1 MDDIAALLQAAFADE
16 LAEHLAGMR
25 AALAMQAAGGTVD
38 LREFFRRAH
47 SLKGAARAVEQ
58 PETEALAHR
67 LESVLEA
74 MMRGERALDAAAL
87 PELHSAIDAIEDAAG
102 IGTADSADASIRAA
116 AGPVDPPPETIA
128 AEGTL
133 RVSERHVEQ
142 LTRSVH
148 GLASGVAAQAVLADG
163 LAAMEGD
170 LQALAAALARG
181 GRVEAERRLLRLT
194 MDAGRLRRA
203 QARSR
208 WELDRAVAELE
219 ADAERIMLVP
229 VVTLFD
235 GYERMVREVADGQGK
250 AALLHVDAGDTTADR
265 RVLQALREPVLH
277 ILRNAVGHGI
287 EPPAARIA
295 AGKPPQGLVSATASV
310 GRGRLLLTITD
321 DGGGLDDA
329 AIAARAQAAG
339 LIASGAAVPA
349 GAALHRL
356 LFEQGLSTARSV
368 DALSGRGV
376 GLWVVADAARRLH
389 GHATIAPATDAGG
402 GTVLTVDVPLM
413 TARQAVMLFEC
424 GGAVYGLPAAAVAR
438 VMRLDDDAIVRA
450 AAGAVVVIDAVPVP
464 VVALSAV
471 LGVATAPAGEGG
483 GRAAL
488 LLHGG
493 TLILVDALVAVLSA
507 AIGDP
512 GAIAADAPLVA
523 GTLLL
528 DDGRVALLLAADAI
542 IAAAGRSDALP
553 VIASPDPVRQRTILV
568 VDDSI
573 TTRTLERGILE
584 AAGYAVRLSVDGL
597 AGLDRLRAEP
607 GEIDLVVADVEMPRM
622 DGFGLLAAIRNDPA
636 LRGIPVVMMTSRS
649 SPDDIER
656 GLELG
661 ANAYCIK
668 QEFEQGML
676 LSVIGQ
682 LI

>member
-25 AALAMQAAGGTVD
+25 TALAAQAAGGTVD

-74 MMRGERALDAAAL
+74 MMRGERSMDAAAL
-87 PELHSAIDAIEDAAG
+87 PELHAAIDAIEDAAG
-102 IGTADSADASIRAA
+102 GGAAPLPQPTDATPAD
-116 AGPVDPPPETIA
+116 ETV
-128 AEGTL
+128 
-133 RVSERHVEQ
+133 RVSERHVER
-142 LTRSVH
+142 LTRSLH
-148 GLASGVAAQAVLADG
+148 GLASGVQSQAAVADG
-163 LAAMEGD
+163 LAALD
-170 LQALAAALARG
+170 DALQALTAAMGRGARI
-181 GRVEAERRLLRLT
+181 EAERRLMHVTLAASRV
-194 MDAGRLRRA
+194 RRA

-229 VVTLFD
+229 VATLFD
-235 GYERMVREVADGQGK
+235 GYERMVREVADGQDK
-250 AALLHVDAGDTTADR
+250 TALLQVDAGATTADR

-295 AGKPPQGLVSATASV
+295 AGKPVQGTVHATARTA
-310 GRGRLLLTITD
+310 RGRLTLTIAD
-321 DGGGLDDA
+321 DGAGLDDD
-329 AIAARAQAAG
+329 AIALRARAAG
-339 LIASGAAVPA
+339 LIAA
-349 GAALHRL
+349 GAPAPQGGPLHAL
-356 LFEQGLSTARSV
+356 LFEQGFSTAQAV

-376 GLWVVADAARRLH
+376 GLWVVADAARRLQ
-389 GHATIAPATDAGG
+389 GHVAIAPRAGG
-402 GTVLTVDVPLM
+402 GTVLTLDVPLM

-424 GGAVYGLPAAAVAR
+424 GGAIYGLPAAAVAR

-464 VVALSAV
+464 VVSLAAV
-471 LGVATAPAGEGG
+471 LGVAGADAGAASGA
-483 GRAAL
+483 RAAV

-493 TLILVDALVAVLSA
+493 TLLLVDALVAVLSA
-507 AIGDP
+507 AVGDP
-512 GAIAADAPLVA
+512 GAIAAAAPLVA

-528 DDGRVALLLAADAI
+528 DDGRVALLLAADAV
-542 IAAAGRSDALP
+542 IAAAGRTAAQPALP
-553 VIASPDPVRQRTILV
+553 PPDPIRQRTILV

-597 AGLDRLRAEP
+597 AGLERLRAEP